1 MRVFHRRARG
11 ATMLEFVLILP
22 LMLFTIL
29 FTVDMGRVILVNGA
43 MHDAA
48 YSAARAGAQ
57 VGGGGLH
64 YQSGNNVCQNN
75 TVCPEG
81 SGAVARRA
89 FNAAVEVMPGAT
101 MSELA
106 PTVRVVTGSVCSAS
120 PVHAGNAYVTVSAT
134 YSTRLLTPGLAQ
146 ALAITGGDI
155 QSGRWQSEVVA
166 VARCEIVR

>member
-1 MRVFHRRARG
+1 MRARRARRRG
-11 ATMLEFVLILP
+11 ATMLEFVLIVP
-22 LMLFTIL
+22 LLMFTIL
-29 FTVDMGRVILVNGA
+29 FTVDMGRVILVNGG

-64 YQSGNNVCQNN
+64 YQSGKNVCQNG
-75 TVCPEG
+75 TVCAEG

-89 FNAAVEVMPGAT
+89 FNSAASTLPGAQL
-101 MSELA
+101 SELA
-106 PTVRVVTGSVCSAS
+106 PTVRITTGSVCSAN
-120 PVHAGNAYVTVSAT
+120 PVHAGNAYVTVQAT
-134 YSTRLLTPGLAQ
+134 YSTKLLTPGLAQ
-146 ALAITGGDI
+146 ALSITGGDI